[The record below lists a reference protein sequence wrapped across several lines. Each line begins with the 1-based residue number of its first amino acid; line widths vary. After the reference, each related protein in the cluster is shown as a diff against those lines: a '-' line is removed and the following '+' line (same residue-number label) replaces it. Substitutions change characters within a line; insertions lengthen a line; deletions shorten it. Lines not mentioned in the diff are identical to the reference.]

1 LIAIAIPTILF
12 LLSLTGI
19 FPWSRLNCW
28 RGEIDINSGR
38 TRQIRFLFWIP
49 FTGPVNDSPL
59 TKALTAEDLA
69 GRPEDWN
76 SVNTLSPRQHYSPH
90 HNFHGAFFQIHML
103 ESCWESGRLT
113 PAARRETART
123 VLRLWQE
130 GGNYSD
136 GLGESIRGRETRES
150 DRTERLA
157 EGQERP
163 ITMKEK
169 RRGRTS
175 TSG

>member
-28 RGEIDINSGR
+28 RSEIDINSGR

-130 GGNYSD
+130 GGNYHRA
-136 GLGESIRGRETRES
+136 GEYIETVGDKAFE
-150 DRTERLA
+150 A
-157 EGQERP
+157 EKQGKVIELNDLPKGKNDQSP
-163 ITMKEK
+163 
-169 RRGRTS
+169 
-175 TSG
+175 